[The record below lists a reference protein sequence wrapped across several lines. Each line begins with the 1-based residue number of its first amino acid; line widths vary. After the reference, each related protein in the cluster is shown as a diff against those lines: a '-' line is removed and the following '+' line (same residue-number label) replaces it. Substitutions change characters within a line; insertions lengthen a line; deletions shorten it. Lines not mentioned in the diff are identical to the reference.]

1 MRLKSLK
8 KIKSQCAGIFLNP
21 LTLKTQKRSLLV
33 HRLRAFLFAVALLT
47 MALTVFHLWPVTL
60 DFNSPLSPIL
70 LSDQGEL
77 INAKVA
83 ADQQWRLPP
92 AQSLS
97 PHYTVALI
105 TFEDEH
111 FYSHPG
117 INPIAL
123 MRALISDIQH
133 KKIMSGGS
141 TLTMQV
147 ARMLRKDQPRTYFNK
162 FIEVLL
168 AFKLEWHLS
177 KSEIL
182 LLYANNAPFGGN
194 IVGINAASQ
203 RYFDREA
210 GALSWAEAAT
220 LAVLPNSPA
229 LIHPGRSRDQ
239 LIKKRNRL
247 LQKLRQQ
254 NTLTDLEYQLALLEP
269 IPQKPVPF
277 PKLAKHLFATLIE
290 QSADKKLNNTL
301 STTLYANLQRRLE
314 ALAQHQ
320 SQHLYQQGIHN
331 LAVVIIDN
339 QTLRTVAYLG
349 NSTVS
354 LKNAQQ
360 QLVLS
365 SDVDIAQKPRSTGS
379 ILKPLLYGLILEG
392 GYLLPETL
400 VPDIPINFNG
410 FSPENY
416 DHTYKGAVPAKIAL
430 AQSLN
435 IPAVNMLK
443 IYGIGQFYDAL
454 KNMGMRTLFRP
465 ADDYGLSLIL
475 GGAEGSL
482 WDITGIYARLMA
494 SAKIDSKKHALATQ
508 EIHILKNTV
517 KRKKNTDDTHHKSA
531 QILSTGAAWLTLEA
545 LLEVSRPGN
554 NQWWRD
560 YANSQAIAWKTG
572 TSYGLRDAWAIGS
585 NPRYTVGVWA
595 GNATGE
601 GVAGLSGRV
610 SAAPTLFKIFD
621 MLPTAAWPQKPL
633 YDLKPLVICAQ
644 NGYLATGDCKTAT
657 TFAPKNSYFQQQ
669 SPHHRDIL
677 LDQSLQARVHG
688 GCESAANMH
697 AASAFILPPAIAYYW
712 RQHNTYATLPPWR
725 SDCIKGLAQYTHEQP
740 LDIIYPLEGSKI
752 YLPRGLD
759 GEQQNTIFKARH
771 QDKQQT
777 LFWHF
782 DDKYLGQTRVFHE
795 IAVSLTPGWHKLV
808 VMDEQGF
815 QQLRWVQGL
824 QKP

>member
-1 MRLKSLK
+1 M
-8 KIKSQCAGIFLNP
+8 N
-21 LTLKTQKRSLLV
+21 
-33 HRLRAFLFAVALLT
+33 RLRAFLLAARFLLAAT
-47 MALTVFHLWPVTL
+47 FLTLTLTVFHFWSVNLS
-60 DFNSPLSPIL
+60 FNSPLSPIL
-70 LSDQGEL
+70 LSDKGEL

-83 ADQQWRLPP
+83 ADQQWRLPLM
-92 AQSLS
+92 QQLS
-97 PHYTVALI
+97 PHYAAALI
-105 TFEDEH
+105 TYEDEH
-111 FYSHPG
+111 FYYHPG
-117 INPIAL
+117 INPIAIV
-123 MRALISDIQH
+123 RALISNIQH
-133 KKIMSGGS
+133 KKIISGGS
-141 TLTMQV
+141 TITMQV
-147 ARMLRKDQPRTYFNK
+147 ARMLRKDQPRTYLNK
-162 FIEVLL
+162 FIEILL
-168 AFKLEWHLS
+168 ALKLEWHLS
-177 KSEIL
+177 KSDIL

-194 IVGINAASQ
+194 IVGISAASQ

-247 LQKLRQQ
+247 LQKLRSQ
-254 NTLTDLEYQLALLEP
+254 NTMTDLEYQLAVLEP
-269 IPQKPVPF
+269 IPQKPAPF
-277 PKLAKHLFATLIE
+277 PKLAKHLFATLIK
-290 QSADKKLNNTL
+290 QTTDKKSLK
-301 STTLYANLQRRLE
+301 STTTLTTTLDANLQRRLE
-314 ALAQHQ
+314 ALAKHQ
-320 SQHLYQQGIHN
+320 SQQLYQQGIHN
-331 LAVVIIDN
+331 FAVVIIDN
-339 QTLRTVAYLG
+339 QTMRTVAYLG
-349 NSTVS
+349 NSTVN
-354 LKNAQQ
+354 LKNTKQ

-365 SDVDIAQKPRSTGS
+365 GDVDIAQKPRSTGS

-416 DHTYKGAVPAKIAL
+416 DHSYKGAVPAKIAL

-454 KNMGMRTLFRP
+454 KNMGMSTLFRP

-482 WDITGIYARLMA
+482 WDITAIYARLMA
-494 SAKIDSKKHALATQ
+494 SAKANSNNHALATQ
-508 EIHILKNTV
+508 AIKILKNNS
-517 KRKKNTDDTHHKSA
+517 KHKKNADFINDKNA

-585 NPRYTVGVWA
+585 NPRYTVGVWT

-621 MLPTAAWPQKPL
+621 MLPTAAWPKKPL

-644 NGYLATGDCKTAT
+644 NGYLATDGCKTAT

-669 SPHHRDIL
+669 SPHHRRIL
-677 LDQSLQARVHG
+677 LDQTLQTRVHG

-697 AASAFILPPAIAYYW
+697 TASAFILPPAIAYYW

-725 SDCIKGLAQYTHEQP
+725 SDCIKGLAQYTNEQP

-782 DDKYLGQTRVFHE
+782 DDTYLGQTRVFHE
-795 IAVSLTPGWHKLV
+795 MAVSLTPGWHKLV

-815 QQLRWVQGL
+815 QQMRWVKGL